1 MWSLITGGKTGTQW
15 VEEYQQGH
23 THPVNKACHALGIP
37 MISAS
42 IPLFLAAFLL
52 GRYGRVPA
60 TLFTVGWGFQFLG
73 HVFEGKRPE
82 FMNDPRFLFVG
93 LRWWAAKVIGRA

>member
-1 MWSLITGGKTGTQW
+1 MWSLITGGKTGQQW

-37 MISAS
+37 LISAS

-52 GRYGRVPA
+52 GRYWRVPA

-93 LRWWAAKVIGRA
+93 LRWWAAKVVGRA